1 METDYKWYCRHCG
14 KATPFTEDEFFEINA
29 KAHLQGSIASLHEKV
44 DILVANKTPMQHR
57 VAALEKNSKALEI
70 VKEIIEVETSP
81 GSTSIVWLVN
91 KLKETRNALKG
102 R

>member
-14 KATPFTEDEFFEINA
+14 KGHVLSEDEMHGLLSA
-29 KAHLQGSIASLHEKV
+29 GKTDDLTDSVKSLHEKV

-70 VKEIIEVETSP
+70 VKEIMEVVVSS
-81 GSTSIVWLVN
+81 GNVN
-91 KLKETRNALKG
+91 LMNRLEDVKTALKG